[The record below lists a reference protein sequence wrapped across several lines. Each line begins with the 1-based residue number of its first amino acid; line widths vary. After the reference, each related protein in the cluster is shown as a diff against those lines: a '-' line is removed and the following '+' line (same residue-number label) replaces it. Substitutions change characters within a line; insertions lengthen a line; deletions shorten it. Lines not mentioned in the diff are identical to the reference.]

1 MEVKLVI
8 SADSSALKF
17 AELLGGII
25 KEGIV
30 IESEEKLE
38 GGAFVGTGSCGEF
51 VTQDVK
57 METAPVDKPE
67 IVEEEPKQDNIAQP
81 QVFTAEE
88 LRAVALQVPKDPAK
102 QNEVARILQSAC
114 APDAKP
120 SISNVLP
127 ENSYQTMVRLKTLAG
142 VE

>member
-17 AELLGGII
+17 AELLGGLI

-30 IESEEKLE
+30 IESEEKAE
-38 GGAFVGTGSCGEF
+38 GGAFVGTEPCGEF

-67 IVEEEPKQDNIAQP
+67 IIEEQKQDNIAQP

>member
-17 AELLGGII
+17 AELLGGFIQ
-25 KEGIV
+25 
-30 IESEEKLE
+30 E
-38 GGAFVGTGSCGEF
+38 GGKIEGKEDTLVIPRVDIE
-51 VTQDVK
+51 DVEVPNEVLK
-57 METAPVDKPE
+57 TAPVDKPE
-67 IVEEEPKQDNIAQP
+67 IIEEEQKQDSIAQS

-88 LRAVALQVPKDPAK
+88 LRAVALQIPKDPAK

-114 APDAKP
+114 APDVKP

-142 VE
+142 IE

>member
-17 AELLGGII
+17 AELLGGLI

-30 IESEEKLE
+30 IESEEKSE
-38 GGAFVGTGSCGEF
+38 GGAFVGTGSCEEF

-67 IVEEEPKQDNIAQP
+67 IIEEQKQDNIAQP

-88 LRAVALQVPKDPAK
+88 LRAVALKVPKDPAK

>member
-17 AELLGGII
+17 AELLGGLI

-30 IESEEKLE
+30 IESEEK
-38 GGAFVGTGSCGEF
+38 GAFVGTEPCGEF
-51 VTQDVK
+51 ITQDVT
-57 METAPVDKPE
+57 METAPVDEPA
-67 IVEEEPKQDNIAQP
+67 IVEEEKKQDTISQP

-88 LRAVALQVPKDPAK
+88 LRSVALKVPKDPAK

-114 APDAKP
+114 APDVKP

>member
-1 MEVKLVI
+1 MEVKLII

-17 AELLGGII
+17 AELLGGLI
-25 KEGIV
+25 KEGIA
-30 IESEEKLE
+30 IKSEDKAE
-38 GGAFVGTGSCGEF
+38 GGAFVGTEPYGTF

-57 METAPVDKPE
+57 METAPVDRPE
-67 IVEEEPKQDNIAQP
+67 IIKEEAKQDNIANSP
-81 QVFTAEE
+81 VYTAEE
-88 LRAVALQVPKDPAK
+88 LRTVALQIPKEASK
-102 QNEVARILQSAC
+102 QQEVARILQSAC
-114 APDAKP
+114 APDTKP